1 MFGNDLFL
9 QHCCLA
15 EDSSFVDVMTLN
27 LFKMLLKLLL
37 LLTLAVFELLLV
49 KLVDAEHSAFSN
61 SLVLWM
67 RPKAIF
73 CFALLGVC
81 ILWPLFYFQD
91 VMRIRNI
98 RQVHNRS

>member
-9 QHCCLA
+9 QHCFFT
-15 EDSSFVDVMTLN
+15 DSSSFVDCMTLN

-61 SLVLWM
+61 SLVLWRISSDFLGSNM
-67 RPKAIF
+67 
-73 CFALLGVC
+73 ALTSCTDLLR
-81 ILWPLFYFQD
+81 ILTWA
-91 VMRIRNI
+91 
-98 RQVHNRS
+98 